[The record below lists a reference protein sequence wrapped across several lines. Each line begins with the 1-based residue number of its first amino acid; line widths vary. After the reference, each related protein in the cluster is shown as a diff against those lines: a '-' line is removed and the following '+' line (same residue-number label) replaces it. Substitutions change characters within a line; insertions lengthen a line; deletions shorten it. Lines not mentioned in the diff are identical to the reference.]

1 MNSTVIL
8 SSKTPV
14 FGWKKVSLCLT
25 CIESLTNAIIWVE
38 NENFLIFNQSYNFES
53 GVYSVFVVVF
63 VLVFVPIS
71 VCVFVFVFVLCWN
84 HDHRNYLSGGGKLVF
99 SFNQTIIKAG
109 LPSLFICF
117 LSLPWSP
124 SLLSSFVETLVETFD
139 HRNHLSGE
147 GKLEDCVFIQSN
159 YYQSGITC
167 EREKIK
173 FSSKQNEQSQHLE
186 WRTW

>member
-1 MNSTVIL
+1 MCFS
-8 SSKTPV
+8 
-14 FGWKKVSLCLT
+14 
-25 CIESLTNAIIWVE
+25 CIETLVIAIISVE
-38 NENFLIFNQSYNFES
+38 DESFQIIIQSNNFQSGF
-53 GVYSVFVVVF
+53 YSVFVFLF
-63 VLVFVPIS
+63 VLLFVPLS
-71 VCVFVFVFVLCWN
+71 VFLFVYVFVLCWN
-84 HDHRNYLSGGGKLVF
+84 HDHHNHCGGEKLVF
-99 SFNQTIIKAG
+99 SFHQTIIKAG

-147 GKLEDCVFIQSN
+147 GKLADCVFIQSN

>member
-1 MNSTVIL
+1 MIL

-14 FGWKKVSLCLT
+14 FGNKKKVSLCFS
-25 CIESLTNAIIWVE
+25 CIATLIIAIIWVKDE
-38 NENFLIFNQSYNFES
+38 SFQIIIQSNNLQS
-53 GVYSVFVVVF
+53 GVYSVFVFAF
-63 VLVFVPIS
+63 VLVIVPIS
-71 VCVFVFVFVLCWN
+71 VFVFVFVFVLCWN

-99 SFNQTIIKAG
+99 SFNQTIIKVG

-147 GKLEDCVFIQSN
+147 GKLADCVFIQSN

-173 FSSKQNEQSQHLE
+173 FSSQQSEQSQHLE